1 MKKTLTRESA
11 RYFKT
16 NQIQQKT
23 IQSQSPPHQKLLKR
37 IATQKDNQTKFEYSL
52 QDTLIKPDIKE
63 EVKDFRT
70 EIEKRYQKASTN
82 KYYKFPRNF
91 IQNEDSN
98 SNTLNDSLGNI
109 SMDSLKYV
117 TVYDLSSQNKKV
129 KILMNK
135 VIPKINSYVNN
146 TDRNIHLKDN
156 NHVKVNRIMTEA
168 YEEDIEKPIEVQIRD
183 KSSNTYKKLI
193 ELLEHQ
199 FNKGSHSNSA
209 KKKFEPSKMDNTLNI
224 KNDVDRQ
231 KLVNN
236 ISKTIKPSDSESRV
250 VSAFKQKINS
260 RYTNKSGTS
269 IQNLKTFSQE
279 KVKIHLDTNSNTDK
293 SLNHNSHSHSG
304 TKGYYIYFHQ
314 IV

>member
-16 NQIQQKT
+16 NQLQPKT

-37 IATQKDNQTKFEYSL
+37 IATQKDNQAKFEYSL
-52 QDTLIKPDIKE
+52 QDTLIKPEIKE
-63 EVKDFRT
+63 EVQDFRT

-82 KYYKFPRNF
+82 SYYKFPRNF
-91 IQNEDSN
+91 IHEDSN
-98 SNTLNDSLGNI
+98 SIALDDSQGNI

-117 TVYDLSSQNKKV
+117 TVYDLSSQNKKM

-146 TDRNIHLKDN
+146 TDRKIHLKDN
-156 NHVKVNRIMTEA
+156 NHAKVNRIMTEA
-168 YEEDIEKPIEVQIRD
+168 YEMDIEKPIEVQIRD

-199 FNKGSHSNSA
+199 FNKDSNINST
-209 KKKFEPSKMDNTLNI
+209 KKKIEPLKMDNALNI

-231 KLVNN
+231 SLVNN
-236 ISKTIKPSDSESRV
+236 ISKTIKYPDNELKII
-250 VSAFKQKINS
+250 SASKQNINS
-260 RYTNKSGTS
+260 RYKNKDGLNG
-269 IQNLKTFSQE
+269 QNLKTYSQE
-279 KVKIHLDTNSNTDK
+279 KVTFHADTNFNTDK
-293 SLNHNSHSHSG
+293 NEKSINHNSHSN
-304 TKGYYIYFHQ
+304 TKGYSFSF
-314 IV
+314 